1 MNEKIAKKVGE
12 AYAFS
17 YVLKDLYHKTP
28 DTLDVILGSHSAS
41 LVSTVEDQMKG
52 LEEVSSFFSM
62 KEIVLPK
69 AERTKLKILHM
80 GDFYVGDD
88 WDDEAEVLEWLS
100 FFLGGA
106 LIHWQL
112 VYGAAREIGDK
123 DFIKVTKDGVDY
135 FSSLLKKAKES
146 AEAVGVA
153 RTKEE

>member
-28 DTLDVILGSHSAS
+28 DTLDELLGTHTKS
-41 LVSTVEDQMKG
+41 LVSTTEDQMKDLG
-52 LEEVSSFFSM
+52 EVSSSFSM
-62 KEIVLPK
+62 KEIVLAK

-80 GDFYVGDD
+80 GDFYVGDE

-112 VYGAAREIGDK
+112 VYGAAKETGDK
-123 DFIKVTKDGVDY
+123 DFIKVTKSGVDY
-135 FSSLLKKAKES
+135 FSSLLEKSKES
-146 AEAVGVA
+146 AEAIGVLRA
-153 RTKEE
+153 TQG